1 MTWLCV
7 RELSSSSKDSSD
19 SKSSASSC
27 CLGMLRVYKTGS
39 NSLHGNARN
48 VMALDFLSQ
57 ANSLIST
64 IMNGIRSLMKRGNR
78 KTSYHLCCLP
88 QELTAT
94 YDLSFWRLKSIR
106 RGPCPG
112 PLPWLLKWDYHPP
125 HGVSSLALDLWLPKS
140 CFYGISIPRRRSAVP
155 LRRAS
160 CHFAG
165 ETGWMWA
172 NKVERNCFS
181 SQVYEDALKRFEKA
195 QRAWQCR
202 KSERNSIERTFSA
215 IWLDLHPFVPL
226 ASYIVSSSIRHQPFS
241 QAGWRDLIS
250 HFSDSWFSASRVNSR
265 TIEDIEATKQGPGPR
280 RNRFILPFW
289 RTWSEETPSQPVAIS
304 KSWRVKSPLL
314 EPCPHS

>member
-1 MTWLCV
+1 MYWCLCSFYIVSDGHTSMTWLCV

-112 PLPWLLKWDYHPP
+112 P
-125 HGVSSLALDLWLPKS
+125 
-140 CFYGISIPRRRSAVP
+140 ISIPRRHTSAP
-155 LRRAS
+155 L
-160 CHFAG
+160 
-165 ETGWMWA
+165 
-172 NKVERNCFS
+172 
-181 SQVYEDALKRFEKA
+181 
-195 QRAWQCR
+195 
-202 KSERNSIERTFSA
+202 
-215 IWLDLHPFVPL
+215 
-226 ASYIVSSSIRHQPFS
+226 
-241 QAGWRDLIS
+241 
-250 HFSDSWFSASRVNSR
+250 
-265 TIEDIEATKQGPGPR
+265 
-280 RNRFILPFW
+280 
-289 RTWSEETPSQPVAIS
+289 
-304 KSWRVKSPLL
+304 
-314 EPCPHS
+314 